1 MYHILKI
8 FSKIT
13 QSSETCKSETS
24 PKLRPYYSSS
34 TARLVLY
41 ESLEYL
47 LLRSCAPKCLKMLPE
62 RPGDRRKSSKI
73 KISENFKKC
82 KNFAGQIPSHKYVY
96 QDRYWFRSDRHDILE
111 QGKIPIFKT
120 YSNKC
125 TTF

>member
-1 MYHILKI
+1 MCHILKI
-8 FSKIT
+8 LSKIT
-13 QSSETCKSETS
+13 QSSGKCKPETS

-41 ESLEYL
+41 ESFEYL

-82 KNFAGQIPSHKYVY
+82 KNFAGQISGHKFVY
-96 QDRYWFRSDRHDILE
+96 QDRYCFRSDRDDILE
-111 QGKIPIFKT
+111 QGRILNFK
-120 YSNKC
+120 SSSHER